1 MAKDAATPAP
11 AAAHPFHYFRLVPAA
26 NGTTDR
32 SGPAVTIKQSRRQ
45 QLARRAASSA
55 EDTMRAVD
63 TVRAFDRTGNISD
76 ALPHL
81 IASAEATLANARALA
96 ADIERA
102 LPRPEAPAPDDGG
115 PSTTANFGGGMPG
128 GVLAAMMSGGLGN
141 TGVEI
146 LTRSD
151 VPDVSP
157 ALLARRDFER
167 RVGRN
172 RA

>member
-11 AAAHPFHYFRLVPAA
+11 AAARPFHYFRLVPAA
-26 NGTTDR
+26 ENGRLDGSSR
-32 SGPAVTIKQSRRQ
+32 TITIEQSRRQ

-96 ADIERA
+96 ADIKRA
-102 LPRPEAPAPDDGG
+102 APSGDDFAPSAAADMTGGGIGNMARLDVSGLTCVGVDVTDAVVLPRPDQSVTPA
-115 PSTTANFGGGMPG
+115 
-128 GVLAAMMSGGLGN
+128 VLAQAAFKRHVGL
-141 TGVEI
+141 
-146 LTRSD
+146 
-151 VPDVSP
+151 
-157 ALLARRDFER
+157 
-167 RVGRN
+167 N
-172 RA
+172 RG